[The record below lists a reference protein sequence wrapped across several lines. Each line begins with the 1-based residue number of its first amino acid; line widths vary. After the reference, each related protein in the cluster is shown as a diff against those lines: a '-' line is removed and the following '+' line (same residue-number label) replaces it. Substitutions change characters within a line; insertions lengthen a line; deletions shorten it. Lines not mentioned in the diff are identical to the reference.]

1 MSGIETILAVAGT
14 AASAAGT
21 LAAGAAERD
30 NQEYIAAQ
38 EEERAKEELAASQ
51 READQ
56 ARREARVAQSRQQAL
71 AASSGGGAGIDAP
84 TIVKLMSETAGQGEI
99 NAGSALYGGQQRAAG
114 LRDSAKGRR
123 ASGRASFL
131 GSALGAFG
139 QAATGLYK
147 AWG

>member
-1 MSGIETILAVAGT
+1 MSGFELIGLLGAG
-14 AASAAGT
+14 ASAAGT
-21 LAAGAAERD
+21 LMAGAAERD
-30 NQEYIAAQ
+30 NQEFIARQ
-38 EEERAKEELAASQ
+38 EEERANEELAASQ
-51 READQ
+51 RDADQ
-56 ARREARVAQSRQQAL
+56 ARREARVAQSRQQAV
-71 AASSGGGAGIDAP
+71 AAASGGGAGIEAP
-84 TIVKLMSETAGQGEI
+84 TIVRLMQETAGQGQI

-139 QAATGLYK
+139 QGASGLYK

>member
-1 MSGIETILAVAGT
+1 MSGFELIGLLGT
-14 AASAAGT
+14 GLSAAGT

-30 NQEYIAAQ
+30 NQEFIAKQ
-38 EEERAKEELAASQ
+38 EEEKANEELAASQ
-51 READQ
+51 RDADQ

-71 AASSGGGAGIDAP
+71 AAASGGGAGVDAP
-84 TIVKLMSETAGQGEI
+84 TIVKLMSETAGQGQI
-99 NAGSALYGGQQRAAG
+99 NAGSALYGGQQRASG

-139 QAATGLYK
+139 QAASGAYK
-147 AWG
+147 TFG